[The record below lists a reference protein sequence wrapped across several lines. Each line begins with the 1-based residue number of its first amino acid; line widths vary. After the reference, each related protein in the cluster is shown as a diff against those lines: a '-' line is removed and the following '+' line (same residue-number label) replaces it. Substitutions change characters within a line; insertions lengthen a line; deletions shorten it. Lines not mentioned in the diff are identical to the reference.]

1 MKVKMKI
8 TKFENIEAWKE
19 ARILVRLIYKLS
31 KKEKFSKDW
40 RLIGQIQGAAVSIMG
55 NIAEGF
61 DRRSNKELSNFLNI
75 ALGSTSEVQSH
86 LYVALDQRYITQKE
100 FQEAYEQAVKVK
112 KLIYGF
118 MRYLKNSSRIK

>member
-1 MKVKMKI
+1 MKI
-8 TKFENIEAWKE
+8 TKFEDIEAWKE
-19 ARILVRLIYKLS
+19 ARVLVRIVYKLS

-75 ALGSTSEVQSH
+75 ALSSASEVQSH
-86 LYVALDQRYITQKE
+86 LYVALDQSYITQEE
-100 FQEAYEQAVKVK
+100 FQEVYEQAVKVK

-118 MRYLKNSSRIK
+118 MRYLKNSSRLK